1 MSEPLLSVSGL
12 KTNFDTRHGLLRA
25 VDDVSFSLDRGE
37 ILGLV
42 GESGSGKSVT
52 GFSLLGLI
60 EAPGRIAGG
69 SIRFMGRN
77 WSAHPST
84 FCAQSAAVALR

>member
-42 GESGSGKSVT
+42 GESGSGKAEDFAT
-52 GFSLLGLI
+52 I
-60 EAPGRIAGG
+60 QREIGR
-69 SIRFMGRN
+69 
-77 WSAHPST
+77 AH
-84 FCAQSAAVALR
+84 V